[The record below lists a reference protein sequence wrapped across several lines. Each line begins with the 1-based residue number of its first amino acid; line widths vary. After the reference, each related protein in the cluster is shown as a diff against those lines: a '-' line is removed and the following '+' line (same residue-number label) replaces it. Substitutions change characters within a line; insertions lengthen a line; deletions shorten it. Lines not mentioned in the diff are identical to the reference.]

1 MKKYIFL
8 LLLLGFLIP
17 TGTAQAAGTPVFSG
31 STILYKETGCGT
43 SYPTT
48 NVGATPAWTDGSLAT
63 ASAISNGGCAYGG
76 FGTVKNIDGYLVRL
90 ITGATDRNM
99 VIRFFDETKNLIATF
114 GGTMKGS
121 NTATDIT
128 PTNAYF
134 FTITNTHG
142 SSTSVFEVQLY
153 ESPDTTAPAA
163 PVLSAAG
170 ANMSINLTWTVP
182 ADIDVTSYR
191 IFRGPTLITTITGR
205 SNKSY
210 TVTGL
215 TPQSYNHTIKAVD
228 ASGNVSVSSN
238 VATATATDTTP
249 PTTPT
254 NLVTNA
260 IDNGMSLTWFPS
272 TDNHMVSEY
281 QVFLNGVLNQTVT
294 TTTAT
299 VTSLLN
305 GTSYNFSV
313 KAEDAS
319 GNLSG
324 SISKNATP
332 ADNVSPLL
340 SADITPGTITDDS
353 IEINFAASPSSDNE
367 FYHVT
372 RNNFSTYTTINHTTA
387 TSYSNTFTGLSS
399 GANYTIKVR
408 AVDDDGNYSIAKS
421 INLTTT
427 TTAPATPSG
436 LSISELDNELIL
448 SWSANTETDL
458 SGYKV
463 YLIGTAAPIATI
475 TQPTTTFEH
484 TGLSNGVSKSYQITA
499 FDVHFNESF
508 KTAVISG
515 TPVDL
520 FPPFD
525 VGGIST
531 TSFTEYTYTFSW
543 DPSPSSDI
551 ESYKIYK
558 NSNLVMTEPHTLA
571 PNYSYTATGLTP
583 GINYIYKVNPVD
595 DDGNELTTGTVGTI
609 DVATIGIA
617 PAAPTG
623 LNATPAIGEIELS
636 WTANTESDLEGYKV
650 YKLSGGT
657 YTLIATTGLTSYTF
671 TTSLDSDFSFVV
683 AAYDVGGT
691 ISSYSGV
698 ITAAAIPSTPPPPF
712 AGMVTPISGSAIV
725 ESGVS
730 IVGAIKWI
738 LLIVLALIFA
748 TRYINTSKKAIGT
761 NGTKKETT
769 EQTEKTEKPL
779 TKREK
784 EQKRNRVKQEREKAK
799 KEKTRVTTLNR
810 DLRKKMSKSLGY
822 KIYK

>member
-17 TGTAQAAGTPVFSG
+17 TGTAQAAGTPVFTTS
-31 STILYKETGCGT
+31 SILYKETGCGT
-43 SYPTT
+43 SYPIS

-63 ASAISNGGCAYGG
+63 SSGISNGGCAYGG
-76 FGTVKNIDGYLVRL
+76 FGTIKNIDGYLVRL
-90 ITGATDRNM
+90 TTGATDRNM
-99 VIRFFDETKNLIATF
+99 VIRFFDETKNLISTIN
-114 GGTMKGS
+114 GVMKGS
-121 NTATDIT
+121 STPTDIT
-128 PTNAYF
+128 ATNAYF

-142 SSTSVFEVQLY
+142 TSTTVFEIQLY
-153 ESPDTTAPAA
+153 EAPDTTAPAA

-170 ANMSINLTWTVP
+170 ANMSINLTWTIP
-182 ADIDVTSYR
+182 ADIDITSYQ
-191 IFRGPTLITTITGR
+191 IFRGSTLITTITGR
-205 SNKSY
+205 SNNSY

-215 TPQSYNHTIKAVD
+215 TPQSYNHTIKAMD
-228 ASGNVSVSSN
+228 ASGNISVSSN
-238 VATATATDTTP
+238 VAGATATDTTP

-272 TDNHMVSEY
+272 TDNHLISGY

-299 VTSLLN
+299 VTSLIN

-313 KAEDAS
+313 KAVDAS

-340 SADITPGTITDDS
+340 TADITPGTITDDS
-353 IEINFAASPSSDNE
+353 IEINFAASPSSDNQ

-372 RNNFSTYTTINHTTA
+372 RNNFSTYTTINHTAA
-387 TSYSNTFTGLSS
+387 TSYSNTLTGLSS
-399 GANYTIKVR
+399 GATYTIKVR

-421 INLTTT
+421 INVTTT

-436 LSISELDNELIL
+436 LSIIELDNKLTL

-463 YLIGTAAPIATI
+463 YLIGTAAPIANI
-475 TQPTTTFEH
+475 TKPTTTFEH

-499 FDVHFNESF
+499 FDVHGNESF

-531 TSFTEYTYTFSW
+531 ESFTEYTYTFSW
-543 DPSPSSDI
+543 DPSPSIDI

-558 NSNLVMTEPHTLA
+558 NSNLVMTEPHTGA
-571 PNYSYTATGLTP
+571 PNYTYTATGLTP

-609 DVATIGIA
+609 DVVTIGTA

-623 LNATPAIGEIELS
+623 LTATPAIGEIQLS
-636 WTANTESDLEGYKV
+636 WTANTESDLAGYKV

-657 YTLIATTGLTSYTF
+657 YTLLETTDLTFYTF
-671 TTSLDSDFSFVV
+671 TTSLDTDFSFVV
-683 AAYDVGGT
+683 AAYDIGGT
-691 ISSYSGV
+691 ISSYSAV

-730 IVGAIKWI
+730 IVGSIKWI

-748 TRYINTSKKAIGT
+748 ARYINTSKKAIGT

-769 EQTEKTEKPL
+769 EQTEKPEKPL

-784 EQKRNRVKQEREKAK
+784 EQERNRVKKEREKAK

-822 KIYK
+822 KVYK